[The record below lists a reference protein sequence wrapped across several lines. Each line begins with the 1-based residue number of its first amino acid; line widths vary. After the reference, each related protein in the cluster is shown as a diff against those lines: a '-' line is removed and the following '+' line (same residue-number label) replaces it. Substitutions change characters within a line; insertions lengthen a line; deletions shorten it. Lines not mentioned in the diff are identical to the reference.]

1 MRYIFSNF
9 LNIIKRYKVSSLLNI
24 IGMAVAF
31 AAFYVIM
38 TQVCFNLGYNKS
50 LKDADRTFVLSVPS
64 QYNEGKFSIS
74 INRPLGEALV
84 SGSSMSEG
92 GGLFGMYAY
101 ESGEVCYTRRNDV
114 PVKMHLE
121 LMRYSTG
128 GLRALNFEAAEGS
141 LDELS
146 KPLTIAISESSA
158 KKYGL
163 GLGDAISW
171 SDPQGEKGA
180 REIVSIYKDFPKNSD
195 LGTVNAVYDMKDS
208 HIDNRSEWSFDY
220 CVKLQNASQKEEF
233 EKESKSILLG
243 YFKKLYDGAGETLTD
258 EDIDEINNE
267 FNVKL
272 IPFSEL
278 FYTKELDGKPGRT
291 GNLTTDMTLLAVAV
305 LIILIALINFINF
318 FFALVPARLRSV
330 NTYKIFGVSRTSLIF
345 NFIFE
350 SVGLVAIALA
360 LAAIIVILLLR
371 TSIAGI
377 LTSSAVFGDNVLVL
391 GMTVGAAILTAVLGS
406 IYPAFYITSFQP
418 ALVLKGSFSGS
429 VAGRR
434 LRTALIGFQFIIS
447 MSLIVCAM
455 FIKMQHAYMMNY
467 DMGFNKSCLLS
478 GYIPYDVCWYGSQNE
493 AFEDKLRSNPQIQDI
508 TWADGNIVSNSRM
521 GWGRDYKGKTIYFQ
535 CYPVAYNFLKFMG
548 IDIVDG
554 RDFMKSDESSEDGV
568 IIFNEQAKKD
578 FDIDFVTPA
587 PGHRDGAVTA
597 GICKDFNF
605 KPLQYG
611 RDDFAFYVFGKH
623 RWRDGLTQVYIR
635 TTPGADVQ
643 SVIKFVLATVK
654 EMVPYA
660 DDELY
665 NIDFFDKELG
675 TQYVQE
681 SRLSTLIS
689 IFTLVAIIISLM
701 GVFGLVLFDTQ
712 HRRREIAVRRVTGGS
727 VGDILKMFN
736 AKYIRI
742 VLASFVITAPLSW
755 WVISRYFAGFA
766 YHTPVHWWVFAL
778 SLLIVLAITVLIVTL
793 RSLDAATS
801 NPVDSLKND

>member
-1 MRYIFSNF
+1 MRYIFNNF
-9 LNIIKRYKVSSLLNI
+9 LNTLKRYKVSSLLNI

-50 LKDADRTFVLSVPS
+50 LKDADRTFVMSVPS
-64 QYNEGKFSIS
+64 QYAEGKFSTFL
-74 INRPLGEALV
+74 NRPLGEALV

-92 GGLFGMYAY
+92 GGVFGMYAY

-121 LMRYSTG
+121 RMQYSAG
-128 GLRALNFEAAEGS
+128 GLRALNFEAVEGS

-146 KPLTIAISESSA
+146 KPATIAISESSA
-158 KKYGL
+158 KKYDL
-163 GLGDAISW
+163 KLGDSISW

-180 REIVSIYKDFPKNSD
+180 REIVSIYKDFPQNSD
-195 LGTVNAVYDMKDS
+195 LGTVYAVYDLNDS
-208 HIDNRSEWSFDY
+208 CIDNGSEWSFDY

-233 EKESKSILLG
+233 EKESKSILLDF
-243 YFKKLYDGAGETLTD
+243 FKKLYDGAGETLSD
-258 EDIDEINNE
+258 EDIDEINNK

-272 IPFSEL
+272 IPLSEL

-371 TSIAGI
+371 TSVAGI
-377 LTSSAVFGDNVLVL
+377 LTSSAVFGDNVPVL
-391 GMTVGAAILTAVLGS
+391 AMTVGTAVLTAVFGS

-429 VAGRR
+429 ASGRR
-434 LRTALIGFQFIIS
+434 FRTALIGFQFVIS
-447 MSLIVCAM
+447 MSLIICAM
-455 FIKMQHAYMMNY
+455 FIKMQHTYMMNY
-467 DMGFNKSCLLS
+467 DMGFNKSGLLS

-508 TWADGNIVSNSRM
+508 TWADGRIIDVSRM
-521 GWGRDYKGKTIYFQ
+521 GWGRDYKGKTINFQ

-554 RDFMKSDESSEDGV
+554 RDFMKSDEVSEGGV
-568 IIFNEQAKKD
+568 MIFNEQAKKD
-578 FDIDFVTPA
+578 FYVDFVTPA
-587 PGHRDGAVTA
+587 PGHEDGTVTA

-605 KPLQYG
+605 RPLQYG
-611 RDDFAFYVFGKH
+611 RGDFAFYIFGKN
-623 RWRDGLTQVYIR
+623 RWRDGLHQVYIR
-635 TTPGADVQ
+635 TAPGADVQ

-675 TQYVQE
+675 AQYRQE

-712 HRRREIAVRRVTGGS
+712 HRSREIAVRRVMGGS

-742 VLASFVITAPLSW
+742 VLASFVIAAPLSW
-755 WVISRYFAGFA
+755 WVINRYFAGFA
-766 YHTPVHWWVFAL
+766 YHTPIHWWVFAL
-778 SLLIVLAITVLIVTL
+778 SLLIVLAITMLIVTL
-793 RSLDAATS
+793 RSWDAATS

>member
-1 MRYIFSNF
+1 
-9 LNIIKRYKVSSLLNI
+9 
-24 IGMAVAF
+24 
-31 AAFYVIM
+31 
-38 TQVCFNLGYNKS
+38 
-50 LKDADRTFVLSVPS
+50 
-64 QYNEGKFSIS
+64 
-74 INRPLGEALV
+74 
-84 SGSSMSEG
+84 
-92 GGLFGMYAY
+92 MY
-101 ESGEVCYTRRNDV
+101 ERGDVCYTRRNDA
-114 PVKMHLE
+114 PVKMHLD
-121 LMRYSTG
+121 LMQYSAG
-128 GLRALNFEAAEGS
+128 GLRALNFEAIEGS

-146 KPLTIAISESSA
+146 KPATIAISESSA
-158 KKYGL
+158 KKYEL
-163 GLGDAISW
+163 KIGDSISW

-180 REIVSIYKDFPKNSD
+180 REIVSIYKDFPENSD
-195 LGTVNAVYDMKDS
+195 LGMVNAVYDMKDNY
-208 HIDNRSEWSFDY
+208 IDNRSEWSFPY

-233 EKESKSILLG
+233 EKESKSILLD
-243 YFKKLYDGAGETLTD
+243 YFKKLYDGAGETLSD

-267 FNVKL
+267 FNIKL
-272 IPFSEL
+272 IPLSEL
-278 FYTKELDGKPGRT
+278 FYTKELDGKQGRT

-360 LAAIIVILLLR
+360 LAASIVILLLR
-371 TSIAGI
+371 TSVAGI
-377 LTSSAVFGDNVLVL
+377 LTSSAVFGDNVPVL
-391 GMTVGAAILTAVLGS
+391 AMTVGAAVLTAVLGS

-429 VAGRR
+429 ASGRR
-434 LRTALIGFQFIIS
+434 LRTALIGFQFVIS
-447 MSLIVCAM
+447 MSLIICAM
-455 FIKMQHAYMMNY
+455 FIKMQHTYLMNY

-508 TWADGNIVSNSRM
+508 TWADGSIVSTSRM
-521 GWGRDYKGKTIYFQ
+521 GWGRDYKGKSINFQ

-554 RDFMKSDESSEDGV
+554 RDFMKSDEVSEGGV
-568 IIFNEQAKKD
+568 MIFNEQAKKD
-578 FDIDFVTPA
+578 FDVDFVTPA
-587 PGHRDGAVTA
+587 PGHEDGTVTA

-605 KPLQYG
+605 RPLQYG
-611 RDDFAFYVFGKH
+611 RGDFAFYIFGKN
-623 RWRDGLTQVYIR
+623 RWRDGLHQVYIR
-635 TTPGADVQ
+635 TAPGADVQ

-665 NIDFFDKELG
+665 SLDFFDKELG
-675 TQYVQE
+675 AQYRQE

-712 HRRREIAVRRVTGGS
+712 HRSREIAVRRVMGGS

-742 VLASFVITAPLSW
+742 VLASFVIAAPLSW
-755 WVISRYFAGFA
+755 WVINRYFSGFA
-766 YHTPVHWWVFAL
+766 YHTPIHWWVFAL
-778 SLLIVLAITVLIVTL
+778 SLLIVLAITMLIVTL
-793 RSLDAATS
+793 RSWDAATS

>member
-1 MRYIFSNF
+1 MRYIFNNF
-9 LNIIKRYKVSSLLNI
+9 LNTLKRYKVSSLLNI

-64 QYNEGKFSIS
+64 HYNEGKYNIF

-84 SGSSMSEG
+84 SESSMSEG
-92 GGLFGMYAY
+92 GGVFGMYAY

-121 LMRYSTG
+121 RMQYSAG
-128 GLRALNFEAAEGS
+128 GLRALNFEALEGS

-146 KPLTIAISESSA
+146 KPATIAISESSA
-158 KKYGL
+158 KKYEL
-163 GLGDAISW
+163 KLGDSISW

-195 LGTVNAVYDMKDS
+195 LGTVNVVYDMKDNY
-208 HIDNRSEWSFDY
+208 IDNRSEWSFDY

-233 EKESKSILLG
+233 EKESKSILLD
-243 YFKKLYDGAGETLTD
+243 YFKKLYDGAGETLSD
-258 EDIDEINNE
+258 EDIDEINNRS
-267 FNVKL
+267 NVKL
-272 IPFSEL
+272 IPLSEL

-350 SVGLVAIALA
+350 SVGLVAIALV
-360 LAAIIVILLLR
+360 LAAIIGILLLR
-371 TSIAGI
+371 TSVAGI
-377 LTSSAVFGDNVLVL
+377 LPSSAVFGDNVPVL
-391 GMTVGAAILTAVLGS
+391 AMTVGAAVLTAVLGS

-429 VAGRR
+429 ASGRR
-434 LRTALIGFQFIIS
+434 LRTALIGFQFVIS
-447 MSLIVCAM
+447 MSLIICAM
-455 FIKMQHAYMMNY
+455 FIKMQHTYMMNY

-508 TWADGNIVSNSRM
+508 TWADGRIIDVSRM
-521 GWGRDYKGKTIYFQ
+521 GWGRDYKGKTINFQ

-554 RDFMKSDESSEDGV
+554 RDFMKSDEVSEGGV
-568 IIFNEQAKKD
+568 MIFNEQAKKD
-578 FDIDFVTPA
+578 FDVDFVTPA
-587 PGHRDGAVTA
+587 PGHEDGTVTA

-605 KPLQYG
+605 RPLQYG
-611 RDDFAFYVFGKH
+611 RGDFAFYIFGKH
-623 RWRDGLTQVYIR
+623 RWRDGLHQVYIR
-635 TTPGADVQ
+635 TAPGADVQ

-675 TQYVQE
+675 AQYRQE
-681 SRLSTLIS
+681 SRLATLIS

-712 HRRREIAVRRVTGGS
+712 HRSREIAVRRVMGGS

-742 VLASFVITAPLSW
+742 VLASFVIAAPLSW

-766 YHTPVHWWVFAL
+766 YHTPIHWWVFAL
-778 SLLIVLAITVLIVTL
+778 SLVIVLAITMLIVTL
-793 RSLDAATS
+793 RSWDAATS